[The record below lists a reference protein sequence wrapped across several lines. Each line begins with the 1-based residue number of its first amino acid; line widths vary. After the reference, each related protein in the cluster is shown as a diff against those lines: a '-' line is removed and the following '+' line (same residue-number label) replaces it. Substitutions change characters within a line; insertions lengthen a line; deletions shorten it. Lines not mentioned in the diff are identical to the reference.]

1 MNDEGRTGVTIKRSI
16 RMALATTFAVF
27 ATTQAQSAGV
37 EDFYKGR
44 TITMVIGYS
53 VGGGYDLYARALA
66 AHMAKHIPG
75 DPTIVPQNM
84 PGAGSQKVVNYLY
97 SIAAKD
103 GSVFGTFGRTVALE
117 PLIAKAEFD
126 ATKLTWLGSMTD
138 ESSICISRKDSGIGD
153 WNDLLAKE
161 AKFGGLGPG
170 TDPDIF
176 TQAVNNLFGAKIQ
189 LVRGYPGTNELTL
202 AIERGELAGVCGI
215 SYGTLLSRH
224 ADWLKDKTI
233 NLIFQAGIRKQ
244 PDLPDVPFLIDLAK
258 TDQQRQVIKLLVAGQ
273 GMARPFAAPPD
284 IPADRAAALR
294 AAFEATL
301 KDPDF
306 LAQAKTAKME
316 INPVSAG
323 TIQTMLTEIY
333 ATPKDIVAKAAAAM
347 AN

>member
-1 MNDEGRTGVTIKRSI
+1 VTFRGSI
-16 RMALATTFAVF
+16 RLALAAALAVV
-27 ATTQAQSAGV
+27 AGV
-37 EDFYKGR
+37 QARAESVEEFYKGR
-44 TITMVIGYS
+44 NITLVIGYS

-75 DPTIVPQNM
+75 NPTIVPQNM

-117 PLIAKAEFD
+117 PLIAKADFD

-138 ESSICISRKDSGIGD
+138 ESSICVSRTDSGIKD
-153 WNDLLAKE
+153 WHDLLVKE

-176 TQAVNNLFGAKIQ
+176 TQAVNGLFGAKIQ

-202 AIERGELAGVCGI
+202 GIERGELAGVCGI
-215 SYGTLLSRH
+215 SYGTLVSRH

-233 NLIFQAGIRKQ
+233 NLIFQAGIRKL
-244 PDLPDVPFLIDLAK
+244 PEIPDVPFLTDLAK
-258 TDQQRQVIKLLVAGQ
+258 TDEQRQVIKLLVAGQ

-294 AAFEATL
+294 AAFAATL
-301 KDPDF
+301 KDPD
-306 LAQAKTAKME
+306 LLSQAATSKIE
-316 INPVSAG
+316 INPVSAE
-323 TIQTMLTEIY
+323 TIQTMLNEIY
-333 ATPKDIVAKAAAAM
+333 ATPKDIVAKAAAVM